1 MPKAETAAA
10 ARRDTD
16 NEAESKV
23 VDCTLPG
30 QYNRKGKGILKQI
43 FILLE
48 MCLYLG

>member
-16 NEAESKV
+16 NEAKV

-30 QYNRKGKGILKQI
+30 QCNSKGKGILKQI